1 LRAIYDARIKKES
14 EGGPSTVIDLGLG
27 KTTDAYTTELSKIMA
42 TQDAE
47 AVAVGDQAIP
57 QIESSYRVRDLL
69 RQNPI
74 TGTGAQARL
83 GLERALATAGFGK
96 GDRATITENLVA
108 ELGKTTLSAIRTSG
122 LGSGQ
127 GFTDND
133 RKFLEQAA
141 AGRIELSQGNLEY
154 LAELNE
160 RAGRARIQ
168 QSNRVRGRLRQLPQF
183 QGLPDMFPDVVAPP
197 AYGSQLPP
205 GAVLDSPPR

>member
-1 LRAIYDARIKKES
+1 
-14 EGGPSTVIDLGLG
+14 
-27 KTTDAYTTELSKIMA
+27 M
-42 TQDAE
+42 
-47 AVAVGDQAIP
+47 
-57 QIESSYRVRDLL
+57 RDLL
-69 RQNPI
+69 RKNPI
-74 TGTGAQARL
+74 TGTAAETRL

-96 GDRATITENLVA
+96 GDRATVTENLAA
-108 ELGKTTLSAIRTSG
+108 ELGKTTLAAIRTSG

-133 RKFLEQAA
+133 RKFLERAA
-141 AGRIELSQGNLEY
+141 AGNIELTQENLEY

-168 QSNRVRGRLRQLPQF
+168 QSNRVRGRLRKLPQF
-183 QGLPDMFPDVVAPP
+183 QGLPDMFPDIVAPP